1 MKFKT
6 LTAAAL
12 LLGAASLAFAAD
24 AYTIDSRHSEATFRV
39 RHLMTKVSGKFADVA
54 GVVNIDKA
62 NPSASMVDFTIKTA
76 TIDTGVADRDKHLK
90 SPDFFDVE
98 KFPDITFKS
107 TKIVPSGKKDVYN
120 VTGNFTMHGV
130 TKELTIPVEVLGWQ
144 SNKQGERVG
153 FSLAT
158 TVNRKDYGINWNR
171 VLDQGALYLG
181 EDVDVNVSVEAL
193 KKAEAPPAPA
203 AATKQ

>member
-1 MKFKT
+1 MENPV
-6 LTAAAL
+6 AIP
-12 LLGAASLAFAAD
+12 AAS
-24 AYTIDSRHSEATFRV
+24 
-39 RHLMTKVSGKFADVA
+39 
-54 GVVNIDKA
+54 
-62 NPSASMVDFTIKTA
+62 
-76 TIDTGVADRDKHLK
+76 
-90 SPDFFDVE
+90 
-98 KFPDITFKS
+98 
-107 TKIVPSGKKDVYN
+107 IVPSGKKDVYN

-193 KKAEAPPAPA
+193 KKAEAPAAPA